1 MKAVVRYD
9 VHAQN
14 IADEHEYDL
23 RFKLSSQK
31 QRVAVGYASVIASIT
46 ALIISLQVCQ
56 PLTIGGDYR
65 VLRRQRDSG
74 LIDIDDLCRIL
85 GI

>member
-9 VHAQN
+9 VHAQH
-14 IADEHEYDL
+14 IADVHEYDL
-23 RFKLSSQK
+23 NYQAGQK
-31 QRVAVGYASVIASIT
+31 QRVAVGYNSVIATIT
-46 ALIISLQVCQ
+46 ALIVSLQVCQ

-74 LIDIDDLCRIL
+74 LIDIDHLCRIL